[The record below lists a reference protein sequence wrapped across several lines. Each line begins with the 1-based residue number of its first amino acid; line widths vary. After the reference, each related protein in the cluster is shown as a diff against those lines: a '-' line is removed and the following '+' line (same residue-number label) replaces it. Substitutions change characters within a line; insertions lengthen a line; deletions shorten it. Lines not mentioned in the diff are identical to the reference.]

1 MSKKIRKRP
10 DLYASEAVLSRV
22 FKYAMKSKVIII
34 LSSLFLIGFTVMEL
48 IQPMLV
54 STILDEHLLGIQ
66 TTYVNV
72 SEENDKTVVYD
83 DNHYLKVKDYEQ
95 EINDDLTFI
104 TVVYFD
110 NNYHVV
116 FGQVESNQIEI
127 IEEGVAYL
135 EDGTTFVSAQ
145 LSKEEVELFFK
156 HSPKA
161 IINILIWYAVLTI
174 LIMVLR
180 YGHNIMFTDASM
192 RLTLDMRKNAY
203 EKLNRLPISY
213 FSEEPSG
220 KIVTKIN
227 SDSEGVRGL
236 YQVIFSIGSAIVSL
250 LLVYGGLFIADWKLA
265 LLTLVIL
272 PIIILWMTVYRR
284 INNRYHHKIREMNS
298 IINAHLAQ
306 YVSGVSIIQVFNKE
320 QKMTQEYDD
329 LLIKNYKNKIK
340 RQRIDSLFGSE
351 LLNLLQRLLT
361 ALVIFYFGRKYL
373 SGSAAVSAGTIY
385 LYITYLG
392 RVINPLMSI
401 FSNLNQLEDSFVA
414 SSRIFEFLDTD
425 EDKFIG
431 YGEIPRFNGK
441 VEFKDVSFSY
451 DDENK
456 VLKNVNIAVNPGEFI
471 GLVGHTGSGKS
482 TMMSLLV
489 RFYDLKE
496 GQILIDDVD
505 FMTYTKQE
513 VRSHIGYILQDPALF
528 EGTIKYNIA
537 FEEEV
542 DDQVIIDILRQIGA
556 DKFIDVFPEGI
567 HSKVEYLGNNLSTG
581 EKQLIAFARMLLKN
595 PSILILDEATANIDS
610 ETEQLIQKAL
620 SVLAEGRTTFVVA
633 HRLSTIKDAD
643 RIYVLDDGRVV
654 EQGTHSELYAMN
666 GKYRKMYDAQYHK

>member
-1 MSKKIRKRP
+1 MSKKVRKRP

-250 LLVYGGLFIADWKLA
+250 LLVYSGLFIADWKLA

-431 YGEIPRFNGK
+431 YGAIPRFNGK

>member
-104 TVVYFD
+104 SVVYFD

-236 YQVIFSIGSAIVSL
+236 YQVIFSIGSASVSL

-431 YGEIPRFNGK
+431 YGAIPRFNGK

>member
-431 YGEIPRFNGK
+431 YGAIPRFNGK

-643 RIYVLDDGRVV
+643 RIYVFDDGRVV

>member
-1 MSKKIRKRP
+1 
-10 DLYASEAVLSRV
+10 
-22 FKYAMKSKVIII
+22 
-34 LSSLFLIGFTVMEL
+34 
-48 IQPMLV
+48 
-54 STILDEHLLGIQ
+54 
-66 TTYVNV
+66 
-72 SEENDKTVVYD
+72 
-83 DNHYLKVKDYEQ
+83 
-95 EINDDLTFI
+95 
-104 TVVYFD
+104 
-110 NNYHVV
+110 
-116 FGQVESNQIEI
+116 
-127 IEEGVAYL
+127 
-135 EDGTTFVSAQ
+135 
-145 LSKEEVELFFK
+145 
-156 HSPKA
+156 
-161 IINILIWYAVLTI
+161 
-174 LIMVLR
+174 
-180 YGHNIMFTDASM
+180 
-192 RLTLDMRKNAY
+192 
-203 EKLNRLPISY
+203 
-213 FSEEPSG
+213 
-220 KIVTKIN
+220 
-227 SDSEGVRGL
+227 
-236 YQVIFSIGSAIVSL
+236 
-250 LLVYGGLFIADWKLA
+250 
-265 LLTLVIL
+265 
-272 PIIILWMTVYRR
+272 MTVYRR

-431 YGEIPRFNGK
+431 YGAIPRFNGK

-505 FMTYTKQE
+505 FMTYTKQKFE
-513 VRSHIGYILQDPALF
+513 AISVISYKILLF
-528 EGTIKYNIA
+528 
-537 FEEEV
+537 
-542 DDQVIIDILRQIGA
+542 
-556 DKFIDVFPEGI
+556 
-567 HSKVEYLGNNLSTG
+567 
-581 EKQLIAFARMLLKN
+581 
-595 PSILILDEATANIDS
+595 
-610 ETEQLIQKAL
+610 
-620 SVLAEGRTTFVVA
+620 
-633 HRLSTIKDAD
+633 
-643 RIYVLDDGRVV
+643 
-654 EQGTHSELYAMN
+654 
-666 GKYRKMYDAQYHK
+666 